1 MASQPNTP
9 RRSKRYQPLVEF
21 STNRGDSAAGTVSW
35 LGASIHIR
43 ATRGTDLHEEDEI
56 DSLEDAETEF
66 YLGFSRITSTQ
77 SSAKKR
83 KTITSEGNVF
93 RVGDTVLVKSQA
105 KHPSVAVIVALWDVK
120 TKDGEVDGLLPQKV
134 KVHWFLRGSELPSV
148 RAKKEKH
155 AQVRTLLFFSASYLL
170 YFSRT
175 RFSSLCRA
183 PQSSLPNT
191 LYSTAE

>member
-1 MASQPNTP
+1 M
-9 RRSKRYQPLVEF
+9 
-21 STNRGDSAAGTVSW
+21 
-35 LGASIHIR
+35 
-43 ATRGTDLHEEDEI
+43 
-56 DSLEDAETEF
+56 
-66 YLGFSRITSTQ
+66 
-77 SSAKKR
+77 
-83 KTITSEGNVF
+83 F